1 MTRHPSS
8 AVPLA
13 WLYAGLIVYA
23 SLYPFTGWRV
33 AAGNPFAFLVMPWS
47 RWWSGFDLVS
57 NLLGYLPL
65 GLLVFGARVRGG
77 ASVAAGVW
85 SALAAGT
92 LLSLTME
99 LVQNGLPYRVPSN
112 IDLVLNIA
120 GSGAGAAVG
129 ALVHWLGGLER
140 WQSLRERW
148 FIGRS
153 AGGLALLVLWP
164 LGLLFPAPV
173 PFGLGQVFDRVHEVV
188 DAAVEGSAVAG
199 WFASLPAVAPADRR
213 QPVAG
218 RRSVDRRARPVG
230 AVPGGVCDRAPG
242 LAASRA
248 GGRRGGAGVRGDDA
262 VDGDELR
269 AGPCARLAHAE
280 RADRHRHRRG
290 VRRAA
295 RAVAATRRGRP
306 RPGRADRRGAAGRAC
321 ACRPLFRAEPAG
333 LGTGALHPLPRVP
346 RNGWAGCGRTWRW
359 STCSCAWRRATNDA
373 PGRGVPP
380 PPPAGATGRL
390 GRPCADRSDT

>member
-1 MTRHPSS
+1 VTRHPSS

-13 WLYAGLIVYA
+13 WLYAGLIIYA
-23 SLYPFTGWRV
+23 SLYPFTGWRA

-77 ASVAAGVW
+77 ASVAAGAW

-92 LLSLTME
+92 VLSLAME

-112 IDLVLNIA
+112 IDLVLNVA

-164 LGLLFPAPV
+164 VGLLFPAPV
-173 PFGLGQVFDRVHEVV
+173 PFGLGQVFDRVHELV

-199 WFASLPAVAPADRR
+199 WFASLPAVAPATGGSLS
-213 QPVAG
+213 PAAEVAIVALG
-218 RRSVDRRARPVG
+218 LLAPCLMAFAIARPGWRRLVLAFG
-230 AVPGGVCDRAPG
+230 A
-242 LAASRA
+242 AAL
-248 GGRRGGAGVRGDDA
+248 GF
-262 VDGDELR
+262 
-269 AGPCARLAHAE
+269 
-280 RADRHRHRRG
+280 
-290 VRRAA
+290 
-295 RAVAATRRGRP
+295 AATTLSTAMNFGPDHALAWRTPNALTGIGIGVVFAALLAPLPRRV
-306 RPGRADRRGAAGRAC
+306 A
-321 ACRPLFRAEPAG
+321 AG
-333 LGTGALHPLPRVP
+333 LGLVVLTAAVLLVAHAPADPYFAQSLQGWEQGRFIRFHGAAQWVGWLWPYVAMVYLLVRVAA
-346 RNGWAGCGRTWRW
+346 REE
-359 STCSCAWRRATNDA
+359 
-373 PGRGVPP
+373 
-380 PPPAGATGRL
+380 
-390 GRPCADRSDT
+390 